1 MVDNKPVF
9 LTEEGL
15 KKLEEELDYLE
26 TEKRA
31 QVAARIQSAKEEGDI
46 SENAEYDDAKHEQ
59 AFVEG
64 RIMTLRAMI
73 RNAAIIEE
81 NGPSDVVRLGS
92 RVTVLEDGFDESE
105 VYHIVGSA
113 EADPLNGRVSNES
126 PIGRALMG
134 KRAGAVVSY
143 HAPAGEIR
151 LTVLS
156 IE

>member
-1 MVDNKPVF
+1 MVEKTVF

-15 KKLEEELDYLE
+15 RKLEEELQYLE

-31 QVAARIQSAKEEGDI
+31 EVAARIQSAKEEGDI

-64 RIMTLRAMI
+64 RIMTLHVMI
-73 RNAAIIEE
+73 RNAQLIEDK
-81 NGPSDVVRLGS
+81 GPSDVVRLGS
-92 RVTVLEDGFDESE
+92 RVTVLEEGLDEPD

-113 EADPLNGRVSNES
+113 EVDPLNGRVSNES
-126 PIGRALMG
+126 PIGSALLGQRVG
-134 KRAGAVVSY
+134 KIVSY
-143 HAPAGEIR
+143 QAPAGEIQ
-151 LTVLS
+151 LTILG

>member
-1 MVDNKPVF
+1 MVDKPVF

-15 KKLEEELDYLE
+15 RKLEEELHYLE

-31 QVAARIQSAKEEGDI
+31 QVAARIQAAKEEGDI

-64 RIMTLRAMI
+64 RIMTLHAML
-73 RNAAIIEE
+73 RNAAIIED
-81 NGPSDVVRLGS
+81 NGPSDEVRLGS
-92 RVTVLEDGFDESE
+92 RVIVQEEGFDESE
-105 VYHIVGSA
+105 LYHIVGSA

-134 KRAGAVVSY
+134 QRVGDVVSY

-151 LTVLS
+151 LTILS
-156 IE
+156 ID

>member
-1 MVDNKPVF
+1 MVDKPVF
-9 LTEEGL
+9 LTQEGL
-15 KKLEEELDYLE
+15 KKLEVELEYLE
-26 TEKRA
+26 NEKRA

-64 RIMTLRAMI
+64 RIMTLHGMI
-73 RNAAIIEE
+73 RSAVIIED
-81 NGPSDVVRLGS
+81 NGPSDQVRLGS
-92 RVTVLEDGFDESE
+92 RVVVQEDGLDESE
-105 VYHIVGSA
+105 DYLIVGSA

-134 KRAGAVVSY
+134 KRVGAVVSY
-143 HAPAGEIR
+143 QAPAGQIR
-151 LTVLS
+151 LTILN

>member
-1 MVDNKPVF
+1 MVDKPVF
-9 LTEEGL
+9 LTQEGL
-15 KKLEEELDYLE
+15 KKLEQELDYLE

-73 RNAAIIEE
+73 RNAAIIED

-134 KRAGAVVSY
+134 QRAGAVVSY
-143 HAPAGEIR
+143 RAPAGEIR
-151 LTVLS
+151 LSILS